1 MIKGDSVEYDKL
13 AEWVKTLP
21 IYRSIESPSQILTC
35 EIGVREGLGS
45 KIIMDEIRARLP
57 GIRYKHIGIDP
68 YGNIP
73 YQHYDQSPEEVYD
86 YTDQMKEQMIK
97 DFSRYPE
104 FKFHNMTDVE
114 FMNKHPEMGPFD
126 FVHFDGPHMTRN
138 VLTESVWFANRSRR
152 GTRFVFDDYVKY
164 EMDQV
169 AYCLTYFDFKTIE
182 AGENKI
188 CLEKKK

>member
-1 MIKGDSVEYDKL
+1 MIQGDSVEYDKL
-13 AEWVKTLP
+13 AESVKTLP
-21 IYRSIESPSQILTC
+21 IYSESPSQILTC

-45 KIIMDEIRARLP
+45 KIIMDEITARLP

-104 FKFHNMTDVE
+104 FKFHHMTDVE

>member
-21 IYRSIESPSQILTC
+21 IYSESPSQILTC

-45 KIIMDEIRARLP
+45 KIIMDEITARLP

-104 FKFHNMTDVE
+104 FKFHHMTDVE

-169 AYCLTYFDFKTIE
+169 AYCLTYFGFKTIE

-188 CLEKKK
+188 CLESKK